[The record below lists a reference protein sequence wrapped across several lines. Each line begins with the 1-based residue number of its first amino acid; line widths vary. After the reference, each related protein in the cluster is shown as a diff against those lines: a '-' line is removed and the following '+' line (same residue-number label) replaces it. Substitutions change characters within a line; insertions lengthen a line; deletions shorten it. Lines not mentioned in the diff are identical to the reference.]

1 MLRPVQADLYGL
13 LKISLSVGFGSRA
26 GSFHCLNVIKLLR
39 SGAKI
44 SLLMTRSKTMKVQA
58 NTIRPGNVI
67 EHDGKQ
73 WSVLKITI
81 LQPGKGGAFVQ
92 AEIRDIKSG
101 NKSNERFRTQETVAK
116 LMVDERPAT
125 FLFRDDTTLTLM
137 DTENYE
143 QFELPVDMVG
153 EPAIYLQDGMELTV
167 DLVEGNPVSA
177 SLPPHV
183 TMVITEA
190 EPVVKGQ
197 TASSSYKPGVL
208 ENGQRVLVP
217 HHIEAG
223 SRIVVSTED
232 GSYVE
237 RAKD

>member
-1 MLRPVQADLYGL
+1 MDLEEPSDNARFDVGL
-13 LKISLSVGFGSRA
+13 
-26 GSFHCLNVIKLLR
+26 C
-39 SGAKI
+39 
-44 SLLMTRSKTMKVQA
+44 
-58 NTIRPGNVI
+58 
-67 EHDGKQ
+67 
-73 WSVLKITI
+73 
-81 LQPGKGGAFVQ
+81 
-92 AEIRDIKSG
+92 
-101 NKSNERFRTQETVAK
+101 
-116 LMVDERPAT
+116 
-125 FLFRDDTTLTLM
+125 
-137 DTENYE
+137 TENYE

-153 EPAIYLQDGMELTV
+153 AAAVYLQDGMELNV
-167 DLVEGNPVSA
+167 DLVDGNPVSA

-183 TMVITEA
+183 TMEITEA

-208 ENGQRVLVP
+208 ENGQRVMVP

>member
-1 MLRPVQADLYGL
+1 
-13 LKISLSVGFGSRA
+13 
-26 GSFHCLNVIKLLR
+26 
-39 SGAKI
+39 
-44 SLLMTRSKTMKVQA
+44 MKVQA
-58 NTIRPGNVI
+58 NTIRRGNVI

-101 NKSNERFRTQETVAK
+101 NKSNERFRTQESVEK
-116 LMVDERPAT
+116 LMVDQRAAT
-125 FLFRDDTTLTLM
+125 FLFRDDDTLTLM
-137 DTENYE
+137 DAENYE
-143 QFELPVDMVG
+143 QFALPVEMIG
-153 EPAIYLQDGMELTV
+153 ASASYLQDGMELTV
-167 DLVEGNPVSA
+167 DLVDGNPVSVT
-177 SLPPHV
+177 LPPHV
-183 TMVITEA
+183 TMEIAEA

-197 TASSSYKPGVL
+197 TASSSYKPAIL
-208 ENGQRVLVP
+208 ENGDRVLVP

-223 SRIVVSTED
+223 SRIVISTED